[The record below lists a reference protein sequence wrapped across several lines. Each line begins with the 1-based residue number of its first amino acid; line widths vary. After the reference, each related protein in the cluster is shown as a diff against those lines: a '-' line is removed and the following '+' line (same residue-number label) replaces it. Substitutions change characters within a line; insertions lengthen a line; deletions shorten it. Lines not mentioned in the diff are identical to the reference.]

1 MAGVFV
7 YSDKSGIALELIS
20 CAKGAGK
27 EATVIVFSQEA
38 AEEVKNSGA
47 DRVFILQGD
56 SRVPENYARGGADF
70 LKERSAEL
78 CLVGATARGREL
90 AVRVA
95 GYLDCAMASDVSAIS
110 FGDGCVTTVR
120 IFFCGALTQKEVLK
134 GLSVVTVAGG
144 KFVPIEGAA
153 EVETVAV
160 TPDSRVQLVE
170 RAPVEKKG
178 VDLQVADRV
187 VCVGLGVEKEEDM
200 QMIRDLAAVLNAEIG
215 CTRGIAEEKHW
226 LPPEQ
231 YIGISGAVIKPQ
243 LCLSIGISG
252 QVQHTIGIRDSKVI
266 VAVNNNEKAPIFKT
280 SDYGIVGDLYE
291 VVPLLIEELKK

>member
-7 YSDKSGIALELIS
+7 YSDKSGIALELVG
-20 CAKGAGK
+20 CAKAAGK
-27 EATVIVFSQEA
+27 EAMVIVFSQEA

-56 SRVPENYARGGADF
+56 NEVPENYAQAVADF
-70 LKERSAEL
+70 LKEKSAEL
-78 CLVGATARGREL
+78 FLVGATARGRDL
-90 AVRVA
+90 AARVA
-95 GYLDCAMASDVSAIS
+95 GYLDCPMASDVSAIS
-110 FGDGCVTTVR
+110 FGDGKVTTER
-120 IFFCGALTQKEVLK
+120 MIYGGAVTQKEELT

-144 KFVPIEGAA
+144 KYAPIEGSA
-153 EVETVAV
+153 EVETVTV
-160 TPDSRVQLVE
+160 TPDNRVQLVE
-170 RAPVEKKG
+170 RAPVERKG
-178 VDLQVADRV
+178 VNLQAADRV
-187 VCVGLGVEKEEDM
+187 VCVGMGVEKEEDM

-215 CTRGIAEEKHW
+215 FTRGIAEEKHW

-243 LCLSIGISG
+243 LCVSIGISG

-280 SDYGIVGDLYE
+280 CDYGIVGDLYE

>member
-7 YSDKSGIALELIS
+7 YSDKSGIALELVG
-20 CAKGAGK
+20 CAKAAGK
-27 EATVIVFSQEA
+27 EAMVIVFSQEA

-56 SRVPENYARGGADF
+56 NEVPENYAQAVADF
-70 LKERSAEL
+70 LKEKSAEL
-78 CLVGATARGREL
+78 FLVGATARGRDL
-90 AVRVA
+90 AARVA
-95 GYLDCAMASDVSAIS
+95 GYLDCPMASDVSAIS
-110 FGDGCVTTVR
+110 FGDGKVTTER
-120 IFFCGALTQKEVLK
+120 MIYGGAVTQKEELT

-144 KFVPIEGAA
+144 KYAPIEGSA
-153 EVETVAV
+153 EVETVTV
-160 TPDSRVQLVE
+160 TPDNRVQLVE
-170 RAPVEKKG
+170 RAPVERKG
-178 VDLQVADRV
+178 VNLQAADRV
-187 VCVGLGVEKEEDM
+187 VCVGMGVEKEEDM

-243 LCLSIGISG
+243 LCVSIGISG

-280 SDYGIVGDLYE
+280 CDYGIVGDLYE

>member
-1 MAGVFV
+1 M
-7 YSDKSGIALELIS
+7 
-20 CAKGAGK
+20 
-27 EATVIVFSQEA
+27 
-38 AEEVKNSGA
+38 
-47 DRVFILQGD
+47 
-56 SRVPENYARGGADF
+56 
-70 LKERSAEL
+70 
-78 CLVGATARGREL
+78 
-90 AVRVA
+90 
-95 GYLDCAMASDVSAIS
+95 
-110 FGDGCVTTVR
+110 
-120 IFFCGALTQKEVLK
+120 
-134 GLSVVTVAGG
+134 
-144 KFVPIEGAA
+144 
-153 EVETVAV
+153 
-160 TPDSRVQLVE
+160 
-170 RAPVEKKG
+170 
-178 VDLQVADRV
+178 

-226 LPPEQ
+226 LPHEQ

>member
-1 MAGVFV
+1 MAGVLV
-7 YSDKSGIALELIS
+7 YSDKSGIALELVG
-20 CAKGAGK
+20 CAKAAGK
-27 EATVIVFSQEA
+27 EAMVIVFSQEA

-56 SRVPENYARGGADF
+56 NEVPENYAQAVADF
-70 LKERSAEL
+70 LKEKSAEL
-78 CLVGATARGREL
+78 FLVGATARGRDL
-90 AVRVA
+90 AARVA
-95 GYLDCAMASDVSAIS
+95 GYLDCPMASDVSAIS
-110 FGDGCVTTVR
+110 FGDGKVTTER
-120 IFFCGALTQKEVLK
+120 MIYGGAVTQKEELT

-144 KFVPIEGAA
+144 KYAPIEGSA
-153 EVETVAV
+153 EVETVTV
-160 TPDSRVQLVE
+160 TPDNRVQLVE
-170 RAPVEKKG
+170 RAPVERKG
-178 VDLQVADRV
+178 VNLQAADRV
-187 VCVGLGVEKEEDM
+187 VCVGMGVEKEEDM

-243 LCLSIGISG
+243 LCVSIGISG

-280 SDYGIVGDLYE
+280 CDYGIVGDLYE

>member
-56 SRVPENYARGGADF
+56 SRVPENYARAVADF

-78 CLVGATARGREL
+78 FLVGATARGRDL
-90 AVRVA
+90 AARVA

-110 FGDGCVTTVR
+110 FGDGSVTTER
-120 IFFCGALTQKEVLK
+120 MIYGGAVTQKEVLK

-231 YIGISGAVIKPQ
+231 YIGISGAVIKPR